1 MEKLFKTLK
10 TILSVL
16 LIVFGVSFLAYKGY
30 DKYKNQKLNKEVSA
44 KSDNLYKDII
54 GENIELNKVLADN
67 GSEKKKENKEK
78 KVEYNNYIKAL
89 NEEFSNKDII
99 ARIVI
104 PKIGID
110 YMVVKSHDN
119 EDYLFKDINGNYSEN
134 GSIFLDKDCDEG
146 FTDFNSII
154 YGHKMADGQMFGKLN
169 KYLDD
174 EFVNNGED
182 NIFKII
188 TNNGEKTYR
197 IISSMVIDNN
207 QNVIK
212 NINKEEFIKEISEK
226 SDIVFDKPEINDKS
240 RFVTLITCFPRNG
253 VIDEERRIAIVGVEI

>member
-1 MEKLFKTLK
+1 MEKILKTLT

-16 LIVFGVSFLAYKGY
+16 LIVLGVSFLAYKGY
-30 DKYKNQKLNKEVSA
+30 DKYKNQKLNKDIST
-44 KSDNLYKDII
+44 KSDKIYNEII
-54 GENIELNKVLADN
+54 GQNIEINKVLADK
-67 GSEKKKENKEK
+67 GSEENKA
-78 KVEYNNYIKAL
+78 EYNNYIKAL

-119 EDYLFKDINGNYSEN
+119 EDYLFKDINGKYSEN

-182 NIFKII
+182 NNFKII